1 MKKLRT
7 DLLAATEDR
16 AMWKEMQRETKE
28 KLAKLRFGWW
38 KKKNAHKTGRYLA
51 ERNASDRDATN
62 WKLHCEEVKRRE
74 GLAKESV
81 ESVSREMSVVRVN
94 LFSTRDL
101 FSRSWKIQVLKE
113 KGPKVFLATLHQRFP
128 PRGNVSRPLDDDIDK
143 AAKYSQLCYHPDKQD
158 VLLHGI
164 EWCLLCVS
172 FTQMINSFRK

>member
-81 ESVSREMSVVRVN
+81 ESISREMSVVRVN
-94 LFSTRDL
+94 PFFNTR
-101 FSRSWKIQVLKE
+101 FVLKILE
-113 KGPKVFLATLHQRFP
+113 NPGVEGEGPESVSGNSSSTFPTKRQRF
-128 PRGNVSRPLDDDIDK
+128 S
-143 AAKYSQLCYHPDKQD
+143 S
-158 VLLHGI
+158 
-164 EWCLLCVS
+164 S
-172 FTQMINSFRK
+172 